1 MALMKCPEC
10 DLQVSNRA
18 IACPHCGYP
27 LDKSAIQKKVR
38 KSKKRMRLPN
48 GFGSITQ
55 VKDRSLRNSYYVRVC
70 VGKNEFGK
78 YILKALKPRSYFQTY
93 NDAYSALVEYNR
105 NPYDLDDDISVKDLY
120 DRWTNEYFPNSSE
133 FIFKS

>member
-1 MALMKCPEC
+1 
-10 DLQVSNRA
+10 
-18 IACPHCGYP
+18 
-27 LDKSAIQKKVR
+27 
-38 KSKKRMRLPN
+38 MRLPN

-133 FIFKS
+133 AYQRTVRSAWAYCSSVYNMRAKDLRARHIKRLHG